1 MAAAALGQSHSA
13 RQETGLQPTRLARD
27 LYQIAELIE
36 LCFGTQLDANGT
48 AAVREMKAIARLGP
62 LLWLLSFLD
71 RAGLGVG
78 RGYVWRH
85 NGRVMGNVSLYRGG
99 IHPVLGKGWLIANVA
114 VHPDYRRR
122 GLAHTLMRAAM
133 DLAHREGGR
142 WVALQVETSNEAAL
156 SLYDNMGFVRY
167 ETLEQWETSRFTPP
181 LILDSASSQIAHP
194 RRWAEVRA
202 EADLIYSRAR
212 LGAMAWT
219 RPIARS
225 DIWDAGPWGPVF
237 SLGGREHWILSTQAQ
252 GLTGALWIEAQN
264 TSQARLSLF
273 LDPALEEPAVRQILL
288 RQALNLHYLR
298 GRSLR
303 IETTA
308 DDPPVEELL
317 RESGFRK
324 VRSLIQMRKV
334 LQESPPGLSQ
344 PDP

>member
-1 MAAAALGQSHSA
+1 MAAAALGQSRSA
-13 RQETGLQPTRLARD
+13 RQETGLQPTHLARD

-36 LCFGTQLDANGT
+36 LCFGTRLDANGT

-85 NGRVMGNVSLYRGG
+85 NGRVRGNVSLYRGG
-99 IHPVLGKGWLIANVA
+99 IHPALGRGWLIANVA

-122 GLAHTLMRAAM
+122 GLAHMLMQAAM
-133 DLAHREGGR
+133 GLARREGGH

-156 SLYDNMGFVRY
+156 ALYDNIGFVRY
-167 ETLEQWETSRFTPP
+167 ETLDQWETSRFAPP
-181 LILDSASSQIAHP
+181 PIPDSASSQIAHP
-194 RRWAEVRA
+194 RRWVEVRA

-225 DIWDAGPWGPVF
+225 DIWDAGPWGPA
-237 SLGGREHWILSTQAQ
+237 SGLGGKEHWILSTQTQ
-252 GLTGALWIEAQN
+252 GLAGALWIEAQN
-264 TSQARLSLF
+264 TPQARLSLF
-273 LDPALEEPAVRQILL
+273 LDPALEEPAARQILL
-288 RQALNLHYLR
+288 RQALNLPYLKSR
-298 GRSLR
+298 PLR
-303 IETTA
+303 VETTA

-317 RESGFRK
+317 WESGFRK
-324 VRSLIQMRKV
+324 VRSLTQMRRM
-334 LQESPPGLSQ
+334 LRESPQG
-344 PDP
+344 